1 MRNRWLFVSLFL
13 LACAA
18 PEASFCGFYVATGNE
33 KLFNHAAQV
42 VLVREGDHTVLTMAS
57 DYRGDPQ
64 RFALVVPVPVV
75 LTREQVRVA
84 DAAAIDALD
93 AWSAPRLVEYP
104 DADPCPTRKYIE
116 TIEVRAD
123 KRIDMKSSTTKQSIG
138 GEALRIEA
146 QYKVDEYDVTI
157 LQADN
162 EQALLAWM
170 KANHYNVPSSAAPIL
185 RSYLRQG
192 MHFFLARVDLGEQAR
207 LGFHRL
213 RPLQVAYDSPRF
225 MLPVRLGMVNSDG
238 PQELVVYALSR
249 AGRVEVSNYRNARL
263 PEALE
268 VPDFVRSDFARFE
281 RDLFARAAQR
291 EGLGVVFTEHFW
303 PVAWCDPCAS
313 RSLTLD
319 ELRGLGVSDT
329 PAGGNTASGAPVY
342 ITRLHA
348 KYDRASFPED
358 LVLQET
364 ADQRPWQSRAILR
377 PEWRGDC
384 GCEQGKRYVASLPAR
399 RQAQAQALAAS
410 AGWDLAA
417 ARARMGVDDT
427 WRRRDEPHPDR
438 WDMSWPR

>member
-1 MRNRWLFVSLFL
+1 MLNRWHFVCLCL

-18 PEASFCGFYVATGNE
+18 PAASFCGFYVATGDA

-42 VLVREGDHTVLTMAS
+42 VLMRDGEHTVLTMAS
-57 DYRGDPQ
+57 DYRGDPRQ
-64 RFALVVPVPVV
+64 FALVVPVPVV

-104 DADPCPTRKYIE
+104 DADPCPRPAAQGLHFRGGRAN
-116 TIEVRAD
+116 EVRFQFEG
-123 KRIDMKSSTTKQSIG
+123 IESMSGSG
-138 GEALRIEA
+138 PVRIEA
-146 QYKVDEYDVTI
+146 RYKVDEYDIVI
-157 LQADN
+157 LQADDAH
-162 EQALLAWM
+162 ALLAWM
-170 KANHYNVPSSAAPIL
+170 RANHYNVPQTAGPIL
-185 RSYLRQG
+185 RGYMRQG

-225 MLPVRLGMVNSDG
+225 MLPVRLGMVNADG
-238 PQELVVYALSR
+238 PQELVVYALSHK
-249 AGRVEVSNYRNARL
+249 GRVEAANYRDARL

-268 VPDFVRSDFARFE
+268 VPDFVRNDFARFE
-281 RDLFARAAQR
+281 RDLFARTAQR

-303 PVAWCDPCAS
+303 PVASCDPCAG
-313 RSLTLD
+313 RTLTLQ
-319 ELRGLGVSDT
+319 ELRGLGVSDLA
-329 PAGGNTASGAPVY
+329 AGGPVY
-342 ITRLHA
+342 VTRLHA

-358 LVLQET
+358 LMLQET

-399 RQAQAQALAAS
+399 RRAQALTLADA

-417 ARARMGVDDT
+417 TRSRMGVDDT
-427 WRRRDEPHPDR
+427 WRRREEPHPDR
-438 WDMSWPR
+438 WDMRWPK

>member
-1 MRNRWLFVSLFL
+1 
-13 LACAA
+13 
-18 PEASFCGFYVATGNE
+18 VATGNE

-104 DADPCPTRKYIE
+104 DPEPCPRPAAQE
-116 TIEVRAD
+116 LHFRGG
-123 KRIDMKSSTTKQSIG
+123 RG
-138 GEALRIEA
+138 GEVKFQLEGIEATQLRGAVRIEA

-162 EQALLAWM
+162 EQALLTWM
-170 KANHYNVPSSAAPIL
+170 KANHYNVPPSAAPTL

-192 MHFFLARVDLGEQAR
+192 MHFFLARVDLGKQAR

-225 MLPVRLGMVNSDG
+225 MLPVRLGMVNAAG
-238 PQELVVYALSR
+238 PQELVVYAFSR
-249 AGRVEVSNYRNARL
+249 EGRVEAANYRNARL

-268 VPDFVRSDFARFE
+268 VPDFIRGDFTRFE

-303 PVAWCDPCAS
+303 PITWCDPCAS

-329 PAGGNTASGAPVY
+329 PAGGNAAPGAPVY

-358 LVLQET
+358 LVLQAT
-364 ADQRPWQSRAILR
+364 SDHTPWQSRAILR

-384 GCEQGKRYVASLPAR
+384 GCEQGRHYVASLPAR
-399 RQAQAQALAAS
+399 RQSQALALANS
-410 AGWDLAA
+410 AGWNLAA
-417 ARARMGVDDT
+417 TRARMGVDDT

-438 WDMSWPR
+438 WDMRWPK